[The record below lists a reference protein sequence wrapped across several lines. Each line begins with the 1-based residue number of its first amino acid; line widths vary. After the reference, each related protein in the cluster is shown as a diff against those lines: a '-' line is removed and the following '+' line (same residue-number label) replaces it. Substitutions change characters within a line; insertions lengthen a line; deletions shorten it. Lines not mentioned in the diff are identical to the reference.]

1 VNTRADRQT
10 DRNIREVKRRIAQV
24 KKTGADHQNVFRLQ
38 RQLWRLMDNRET
50 Q

>member
-1 VNTRADRQT
+1 MNNRADRQT

-38 RQLWRLMDNRET
+38 RQLWRLMDGKDG
-50 Q
+50 